1 MRKFVARFVDIKAVV
16 TTLAV
21 LLATFSTLY
30 TQLDRVV
37 DAAVDRAYAHVTE
50 PSHIV
55 VKHGLLKQLEKIQKD
70 PADIK
75 RQDIEM
81 YTEFC
86 DGYFGEVYI
95 PSQHPLTARDLR
107 IACAKIVELYN
118 QEQPT

>member
-1 MRKFVARFVDIKAVV
+1 MRKFVARFVDVKAVV

-21 LLATFSTLY
+21 LFAAFTAIYS
-30 TQLDRVV
+30 QIDRVV
-37 DAAVDRAYAHVTE
+37 DAVVERTYAYVTE
-50 PSHIV
+50 PAHVV
-55 VKHGLLKQLEKIQKD
+55 VKHGLLKQLEKLQKD
-70 PADIK
+70 PDDIK

-86 DGYFGEVYI
+86 DGYFGKVYV
-95 PSQHPLTARDLR
+95 PSQHPLAARDLR